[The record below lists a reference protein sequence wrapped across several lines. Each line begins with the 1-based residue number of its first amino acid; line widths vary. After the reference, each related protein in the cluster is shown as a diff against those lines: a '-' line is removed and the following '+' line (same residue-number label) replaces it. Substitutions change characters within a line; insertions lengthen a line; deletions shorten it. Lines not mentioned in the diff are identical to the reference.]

1 MRYGSYFL
9 ILGFFLMFI
18 VCVSAVSAED
28 NITDVLGDE
37 SSSDEQLCQKNGD
50 AELSQDIILVATN
63 NEYDKVVDH
72 RPEMDEYNRI
82 YTPFEVN
89 PGETFVKDIGL
100 THIEIKNL
108 DNERSYHEITYT
120 YKNGQ
125 KVIDDEWSCGLNL
138 GAKNV
143 NRDGLIVCHVLL
155 HGNEIIKERQ
165 PVYKTVKV
173 NKKVFSHYK
182 KIKKATYKF
191 KEMTGK
197 RYSIV
202 KDIKHRIKI
211 WETECCS
218 RMVWKIVDKVNY
230 NGYAYKIKIVKKYKN
245 KIRYSPQY
253 NDWLYPVKLKVTLY
267 KKKPVYKTVKV
278 NKKQC
283 TGYNVLN
290 VMHMY

>member
-1 MRYGSYFL
+1 MRFKSH
-9 ILGFFLMFI
+9 FLMLGIFLMLMLF
-18 VCVSAVSAED
+18 VSAVSAED
-28 NITDVLGDE
+28 NMTDSLGVDG
-37 SSSDEQLCQKNGD
+37 SSDVMMSTAD
-50 AELSQDIILVATN
+50 DFTELSQDSVLEASGK
-63 NEYDKVVDH
+63 EYDKVVDH
-72 RPEMDEYNRI
+72 RSQMDNYNRV

-108 DNERSYHEITYT
+108 DSERSYHEITYT

-143 NRDGLIVCHVLL
+143 NRDGVIVCHVLL
-155 HGNEIIKERQ
+155 HGNEIVKERE

-182 KIKKATYKF
+182 KVKKATYKF
-191 KEMTGK
+191 KELTGK

-218 RMVWKIVDKVNY
+218 KIIWKIVDRINY
-230 NGYAYKIKIVKKYKN
+230 NDYAYKIKIVKKYKN
-245 KIRYSPQY
+245 KKHFSPQY

-278 NKKQC
+278 NKKEC
-283 TGYNVLN
+283 TGYKVLK
-290 VMHMY
+290 VLHMY

>member
-28 NITDVLGDE
+28 NISDVLGDE
-37 SSSDEQLCQKNGD
+37 SSSDEKLCQKNGD
-50 AELSQDIILVATN
+50 AELSQDIVLVATN

-173 NKKVFSHYK
+173 NKKVSLAANEDGVRLPGMAACVPIGVEFHCPANGCRFS
-182 KIKKATYKF
+182 
-191 KEMTGK
+191 TGHLLAPNHEA
-197 RYSIV
+197 R
-202 KDIKHRIKI
+202 
-211 WETECCS
+211 C
-218 RMVWKIVDKVNY
+218 
-230 NGYAYKIKIVKKYKN
+230 
-245 KIRYSPQY
+245 
-253 NDWLYPVKLKVTLY
+253 
-267 KKKPVYKTVKV
+267 
-278 NKKQC
+278 
-283 TGYNVLN
+283 
-290 VMHMY
+290 

>member
-1 MRYGSYFL
+1 M
-9 ILGFFLMFI
+9 
-18 VCVSAVSAED
+18 
-28 NITDVLGDE
+28 
-37 SSSDEQLCQKNGD
+37 
-50 AELSQDIILVATN
+50 
-63 NEYDKVVDH
+63 
-72 RPEMDEYNRI
+72 
-82 YTPFEVN
+82 
-89 PGETFVKDIGL
+89 
-100 THIEIKNL
+100 
-108 DNERSYHEITYT
+108 
-120 YKNGQ
+120 
-125 KVIDDEWSCGLNL
+125 
-138 GAKNV
+138 
-143 NRDGLIVCHVLL
+143 LL

-211 WETECCS
+211 WDTECCS